1 MKLLHRTEKQA
12 NVYKVTSK
20 APSTGLSNWHFTVV
34 PNLNLSKPKQ
44 SYGIPVTT
52 NKENSKLSFLALA
65 RVSI

>member
-12 NVYKVTSK
+12 KAYKVTSI